1 MSVYYWKS
9 LWLDVCIFFRYVI
22 YSLRIIFILIFVLFV
37 YYYKNSMCLF
47 CNFLNVIM
55 IDNSLRINLFVFL
68 HLVYL
73 LIIRIMNFQ
82 NRIRIWL
89 ILYFDIIVF
98 NFMFSKYILKIWL
111 FCAGYLIAT
120 NIFMAGKRNS
130 NMDAIMIF

>member
-22 YSLRIIFILIFVLFV
+22 YSLRIIFILIFVLLV
-37 YYYKNSMCLF
+37 YYYKNSICLF

-120 NIFMAGKRNS
+120 NIFMAGKRDS

>member
-22 YSLRIIFILIFVLFV
+22 YSLRIIFILIFVLLV
-37 YYYKNSMCLF
+37 YYYKNSICLF

>member
-22 YSLRIIFILIFVLFV
+22 YSLRIIFILIFVLLV
-37 YYYKNSMCLF
+37 YYYKNSICLF

-82 NRIRIWL
+82 NRIRVWL

-120 NIFMAGKRNS
+120 NIFMAGKRDS